1 MKDHV
6 SWDEANL
13 GEIEANKPVR
23 QRINEPKTPYHRMIE
38 DDGPTS
44 PVSVSFEDVIDD
56 AMHAEA
62 IRNALNDVVPSS
74 KNTSRGTGWTSSED
88 EADAMDED
96 GEDFDSESSKSF
108 REHRRAHYDEYL
120 RVRELLRGCP
130 LMDNES
136 DEENGGVNNGR
147 CDSSLSSTLAAK
159 DMEIEEGRPDN
170 SKRSPPRVNGA

>member
-1 MKDHV
+1 MKARV

-23 QRINEPKTPYHRMIE
+23 QRINEPKTPYHHMIE
-38 DDGPTS
+38 DD
-44 PVSVSFEDVIDD
+44 VSFDSFEDGIDD

-62 IRNALNDVVPSS
+62 IRNALNDVVSSS

-108 REHRRAHYDEYL
+108 RLHRRAHYDEYL
-120 RVRELLRGCP
+120 RVRELLRGGP

-136 DEENGGVNNGR
+136 DEENGGVQKNNGR
-147 CDSSLSSTLAAK
+147 RDSSLSSTPAAK

-170 SKRSPPRVNGA
+170 SKQSSPRVNGA

>member
-1 MKDHV
+1 
-6 SWDEANL
+6 
-13 GEIEANKPVR
+13 
-23 QRINEPKTPYHRMIE
+23 MIE

>member
-1 MKDHV
+1 MYCARGHV

-44 PVSVSFEDVIDD
+44 PVSVSFEDGIDD

-96 GEDFDSESSKSF
+96 GEGLVQFLFCSISFCFESLIF
-108 REHRRAHYDEYL
+108 QL
-120 RVRELLRGCP
+120 GLL
-130 LMDNES
+130 
-136 DEENGGVNNGR
+136 
-147 CDSSLSSTLAAK
+147 
-159 DMEIEEGRPDN
+159 
-170 SKRSPPRVNGA
+170 